1 MRRSS
6 GWKNA
11 FLFIGATLL
20 IFALA
25 SCGGQKAQTE
35 SAAEPEKAAATTVK
49 LAKPYAKLMCY
60 GFTGIPDVA
69 ESYPQAA
76 ADVQH
81 SMLTTLGMK
90 NAFQEVGVT
99 KDGKADA
106 KTLLVKAN
114 ITQVRI
120 VSGAARF
127 WGGAM
132 AGRSNVAL
140 DLQLID
146 GGTQK
151 VVREEKLTTA
161 NNPMAAAWTGGSTD
175 QSLLSDMGKIVAEY
189 IMAVNP
195 AK

>member
-1 MRRSS
+1 MFRC
-6 GWKNA
+6 
-11 FLFIGATLL
+11 IGATLL

-35 SAAEPEKAAATTVK
+35 GTAEPEKAAAPTAK
-49 LAKPYAKLMCY
+49 LAKSYSKVLCY
-60 GFTGIPDVA
+60 GFTGTPEVSKD
-69 ESYPQAA
+69 YPTAA

-81 SMLTTLGMK
+81 SMLTALGTK
-90 NAFQEVGVT
+90 NSFKEVGVA
-99 KDGKADA
+99 KGGKTDA
-106 KTLLVKAN
+106 QTLLVKAN

-120 VSGAARF
+120 VSGAARL

-151 VVREEKLTTA
+151 VVHAEKLSTA

-175 QSLLSDMGKIVAEY
+175 HSLLSDMGKIVAEY